1 MTDPV
6 DFIPAGSATCC
17 CEQAS
22 WLGKRPNAAPLT
34 DTFIR
39 TAVKG
44 GSIVPPPDGIDGTQR
59 GLGLLL
65 VLGTCALTAYLIAHY
80 WPL

>member
-6 DFIPAGSATCC
+6 DFIPAGPCC

-22 WLGKRPNAAPLT
+22 WFGKRPNVAPLT

-44 GSIVPPPDGIDGTQR
+44 GSIIPPHNGAEHVILWRGI
-59 GLGLLL
+59 L
-65 VLGTCALTAYLIAHY
+65 CIAAICIAMCWAVVQF
-80 WPL
+80 WPK

>member
-1 MTDPV
+1 MSDPV
-6 DFIPAGSATCC
+6 DFIPAGRTCC

-22 WLGKRPNAAPLT
+22 WLGRRPTAAPLT

-44 GSIVPPPDGIDGTQR
+44 GSIIPPQDGPEPKLWR
-59 GLGLLL
+59 S
-65 VLGTCALTAYLIAHY
+65 ALLIAVACIGVAWAVIVW
-80 WPL
+80 WPV

>member
-6 DFIPAGSATCC
+6 DFIPAGRCC

-22 WLGKRPNAAPLT
+22 WFGKRPKAAPLT
-34 DTFIR
+34 HTFIQ

-44 GSIVPPPDGIDGTQR
+44 GSIVPPHDGER
-59 GLGLLL
+59 RYPGLGLLVVIATC
-65 VLGTCALTAYLIAHY
+65 VLSFWLCAH
-80 WPL
+80 WW

>member
-6 DFIPAGSATCC
+6 DFIPAGIQMT
-17 CEQAS
+17 QAN
-22 WLGKRPNAAPLT
+22 WYGKRPNAVPLT

-44 GSIVPPPDGIDGTQR
+44 GSIVPPADDVVPGSWLR
-59 GLGLLL
+59 LGALI
-65 VLGTCALTAYLIAHY
+65 VIATCALTVWLVIYVL
-80 WPL
+80 P